1 MLVAGTFAWISVS
14 FLLSFTKDLTF
25 SSNLVKRSVD
35 EDNEKCAFLPE
46 RQTIS

>member
-25 SSNLVKRSVD
+25 SYLVKRSVD
-35 EDNEKCAFLPE
+35 ENNEKCAFLPE